1 MYQMLSNMMLAAGF
15 WPDGTDLVFLSPVP
29 REILLLALVVAAG
42 VLWLLY
48 RRVASRVSRKVRVAL
63 IALRVAFVAIL
74 LAILAIPA
82 FQSPRQRAGD
92 VFTAVLVDTSRSMS
106 IPDAGTAET
115 KTGQAPVA
123 NGPNAAAPVTR
134 IDAAKGILQG
144 KAKAPGLLSRIGE
157 QCRVVTYAFDQDA
170 RRLSPGANP
179 ADLKAE
185 GPYTDIFGAV
195 RTAEADL
202 RNVPLSAVVMLTDGA
217 RNAGGNLVEAAK
229 ILQARHVPLYVV
241 GLGNPMPPKDYEVV
255 NVFAPSSV
263 RRNTEVEIYAT
274 VRSTGYAKPF
284 DVQVFR
290 GSTPLLTKTVT
301 PVEGTDLQRVRMT
314 FTPDQEGS
322 TTYKV
327 AIPVAADEAIKT
339 NNSREFSINIKDD
352 RLPVLYV
359 EGSPRPEYRFLRKAM
374 LADRDFRL
382 VGLLRLAKDR
392 LYVQGANESEK
403 YLEKGF
409 PDTPERL
416 FAFQAVIL
424 GDIEA
429 GFFTARQLELLEE
442 FARVRGG
449 GVVMLGGVNSFGLG
463 KYAGTP
469 VEKMLPLEITPADP
483 PYSDERY
490 NAKITAEGLKHPVTR
505 LVQDSELNKHMWENA
520 PQLMGITPVRGVK
533 AGGQVLLASE
543 KGNQPVLAVQN
554 YGQGRVAAFTSG
566 GSWFWQM
573 SMPAGDGFYEK
584 FWKQLIRW
592 LVVGAREQF
601 TLETDAQMYARKEP
615 VIIKA
620 NVCGKDLKP
629 INDAIVKVTVV
640 DPSAN
645 KQELTM
651 DWILSEEGAYQCR
664 YIPQEEGAY
673 SITAG
678 VEGWTPSS
686 GGATSGPASGP
697 GQGGSQKPLSA
708 EFRVSEPLVEFNDAG
723 LKEDALRA
731 MVGATGGKYF
741 TPAEVE
747 LLPAELAKAA
757 GVARTEGMKPQPRP
771 IWDTPVLLGMLLGI
785 ACIDWIIRRKNGL
798 A

>member
-1 MYQMLSNMMLAAGF
+1 MLATL
-15 WPDGTDLVFLSPVP
+15 WPDGTELVFLSPVP
-29 REILLLALVVAAG
+29 REILLLALLVASG
-42 VLWLLY
+42 GLWLLY
-48 RRVASRVSRKVRVAL
+48 RRVSSRVSRTVRVSL

-74 LAILAIPA
+74 LAVLAIPA
-82 FQSPRQRAGD
+82 LQSPRQRVGD
-92 VFTAVLVDTSRSMS
+92 VFTAVLVDTSGSMS
-106 IPDAGTAET
+106 IPDA
-115 KTGQAPVA
+115 KTGQAAISKGEIVA
-123 NGPNAAAPVTR
+123 GPRTR
-134 IDAAKGILQG
+134 IDAAKEILRGVILPQFD
-144 KAKAPGLLSRIGE
+144 ANSRNVLSGMGDRS
-157 QCRVVTYAFDQDA
+157 RVVQYAFDQDT
-170 RRLSPGANP
+170 RRLSANAAP
-179 ADLKAE
+179 SDLKAD

-195 RTAEADL
+195 RTMEADL
-202 RNVPLSAVVMLTDGA
+202 RNVPLAGVIMLTDGA
-217 RNAGGNLVEAAK
+217 RNSGGNLVEAAK
-229 ILQARHVPLYVV
+229 ILQSRHVPLYVV
-241 GLGNPMPPKDYEVV
+241 GLGNPVPPKDYEVV
-255 NVFAPSSV
+255 NVFAPSSI

-274 VRSTGYAKPF
+274 VRSTGYSKPF

-290 GSTPLLTKTVT
+290 GTTPLLTKTVT
-301 PVEGTDLQRVRMT
+301 PADGTDLQRVRMV

-327 AIPVAADEAIKT
+327 AIPVGADEAIKT
-339 NNSREFSINIKDD
+339 NNSRQFSIDIKDD

-392 LYVQGANESEK
+392 LYVQGANESEQ
-403 YLEKGF
+403 YLQKGF

-429 GFFTARQLELLEE
+429 GFFTPRQLELLEE
-442 FARVRGG
+442 FARLRGG
-449 GVVMLGGVNSFGLG
+449 GVIMLGGVNSFGLG

-469 VEKMLPLEITPADP
+469 VEKMLPLSITPADP
-483 PYSDERY
+483 PYSDDRY
-490 NAKITAEGLKHPVTR
+490 SAKITPEGLKHPVTR
-505 LVQDSELNKHMWENA
+505 LVPDKELSEHMWGNA
-520 PQLMGITPVRGVK
+520 PQLMGITPVQGVK
-533 AGGQVLLASE
+533 AGGQVLLTSE

-620 NVCGKDLKP
+620 SVFGKDLKP
-629 INDAIVKVTVV
+629 INDAIVKVTVT
-640 DPSAN
+640 DSAGN

-673 SITAG
+673 SVTAS
-678 VEGWTPSS
+678 VEGWAS
-686 GGATSGPASGP
+686 GGDPSRGVTASGP
-697 GQGGSQKPLSA
+697 SSAPARAGDAKTLST
-708 EFRVSEPLVEFNDAG
+708 EFRVSAPLVEFNDAG
-723 LKEDALRA
+723 LKEDALRSMA
-731 MVGATGGKYF
+731 EATGGKYF
-741 TPAEVE
+741 APGEVG
-747 LLPAELAKAA
+747 LLPAELAKATS
-757 GVARTEGMKPQPRP
+757 VARTEGPRPQPRP
-771 IWDTPVLLGMLLGI
+771 IWDTPVLLGMLLGL

>member
-1 MYQMLSNMMLAAGF
+1 MYQMFSNMLLAAGL
-15 WPDGTDLVFLSPVP
+15 WPDGTEMVFLSPIP
-29 REILLLALVVAAG
+29 RELLLLALVVAAG
-42 VLWLLY
+42 ALWLLY
-48 RRVASRVSRKVRVAL
+48 RRVSSRVSRRVRVAL

-74 LAILAIPA
+74 LAILAVPA
-82 FQSPRQRAGD
+82 LVSPRQRAGD

-106 IPDAGTAET
+106 IPDAAGPAGGTL
-115 KTGQAPVA
+115 VA
-123 NGPNAAAPVTR
+123 R
-134 IDAAKGILQG
+134 IDAAKEILQG
-144 KAKAPGLLSRIGE
+144 KSQPAGGAPTGALPVAQGLLSRMGE
-157 QCRVVTYAFDQDA
+157 RSRVVKYAFDQDA
-170 RRLSPGANP
+170 RRFVNA
-179 ADLKAE
+179 ADLKAD

-195 RTAEADL
+195 RTVEADL
-202 RNVPLSAVVMLTDGA
+202 RNVPLCGVVMLTDGA
-217 RNAGGNLVEAAK
+217 RNSGGSLVEAAK
-229 ILQARHVPLYVV
+229 ILQGRHVPLYVV
-241 GLGNPMPPKDYEVV
+241 GLGNPLEPRDYEVV

-263 RRNTEVEIYAT
+263 RRNSEVEIYAT
-274 VRSTGYAKPF
+274 VRSTGYSKPF
-284 DVQVFR
+284 DVQVLR
-290 GSTPLLTKTVT
+290 GSTVLLTRKVT
-301 PVEGTDLQRVRMT
+301 PTEGTDLQRVRLA

-339 NNSREFSINIKDD
+339 NNFREFNINIKDD
-352 RLPVLYV
+352 RLPVLYI
-359 EGSPRPEYRFLRKAM
+359 EGSPRPEYRFLRAAM

-382 VGLLRLAKDR
+382 VGVLRLAKDR
-392 LYVQGANESEK
+392 FNVQGANDSEK
-403 YLEKGF
+403 YLQKGF

-429 GFFTARQLELLEE
+429 SYFTARQLEMLEE

-469 VEKMLPLEITPADP
+469 VEKMLPLSITPADP

-490 NAKITAEGLKHPVTR
+490 NAKITADGLKHPVTR
-505 LVQDSELNKHMWENA
+505 LVPDGELNKHMWENA
-520 PQLMGITPVRGVK
+520 PQLIGITPVHGVK

-573 SMPAGDGFYEK
+573 SMPAGDGFYAK

-620 NVCGKDLKP
+620 GVLGKDLKP
-629 INDAIVKVTVV
+629 INDAVVKVTVV
-640 DPSAN
+640 DPGGN

-651 DWILSEEGAYQCR
+651 DWILSQEGAYQCR

-673 SITAG
+673 SVTAS
-678 VEGWTPSS
+678 VEGWSE
-686 GGATSGPASGP
+686 
-697 GQGGSQKPLSA
+697 KPLSA

-723 LKEDALRA
+723 LKEPALRA
-731 MVGATGGKYF
+731 MVEATGGKYF
-741 TPAEVE
+741 NAGEVE
-747 LLPAELAKAA
+747 QLPAELAKAVS
-757 GVARTEGMKPQPRP
+757 VARATGMKAQPRP
-771 IWDTPVLLGMLLGI
+771 IWDTPILLAMLLGI
-785 ACIDWIIRRKNGL
+785 ACIDWIIRRKSGL

>member
-1 MYQMLSNMMLAAGF
+1 MLSDLALATGL
-15 WPDGTDLVFLSPVP
+15 WPDGTELVFLCPVP
-29 REILLLALVVAAG
+29 REFVLLALVVASG

-48 RRVASRVSRKVRVAL
+48 RRVSSRVSRGVRAAL
-63 IALRVAFVAIL
+63 IGLRVAFVAIM

-82 FQSPRQRAGD
+82 LQGPRQRAGD

-106 IPDAGTAET
+106 IPDVVNTSP
-115 KTGQAPVA
+115 TGAKS
-123 NGPNAAAPVTR
+123 R
-134 IDAAKGILQG
+134 IDAVKEILQG
-144 KAKAPGLLSRIGE
+144 DFQPTGGTPIGALPVARGLLSRIGE
-157 QCRVVTYAFDQDA
+157 RSRLVTYAFDQDA
-170 RRLSPGANP
+170 RRLSANAAA
-179 ADLKAE
+179 ADLKAD

-195 RTAEADL
+195 RTMEADL
-202 RNVPLSAVVMLTDGA
+202 RNVPLAGVIMLTDGA
-217 RNAGGNLVEAAK
+217 RNSGGSLVEAAK
-229 ILQARHVPLYVV
+229 ILQSRHVPLYVV

-274 VRSTGYAKPF
+274 VRSTGYGKPF
-284 DVQVFR
+284 EVQVFR
-290 GSTPLLTKTVT
+290 GSTPLLTKTVAT
-301 PVEGTDLQRVRMT
+301 VEGTDLQRVRMT

-327 AIPVAADEAIKT
+327 AIPVEAGEAIKT

-392 LYVQGANESEK
+392 LYVQGANDSEQ
-403 YLEKGF
+403 YLQKGF
-409 PDTPERL
+409 PDTSERL

-429 GFFTARQLELLEE
+429 GFFTPRQLELLEE

-449 GVVMLGGVNSFGLG
+449 GVIMLGGVNSFGLG

-469 VEKMLPLEITPADP
+469 VEKMLPLSITPADP

-505 LVQDSELNKHMWENA
+505 LVPDSELNAHMWGNA
-520 PQLMGITPVRGVK
+520 PQLMGITPVGGVK

-620 NVCGKDLKP
+620 SVCGKDLKP

-640 DPSAN
+640 DPAAN

-651 DWILSEEGAYQCR
+651 DWLLSEEGAYQCR

-673 SITAG
+673 SVTAS
-678 VEGWTPSS
+678 VEGWSE
-686 GGATSGPASGP
+686 
-697 GQGGSQKPLSA
+697 KPLSA

-723 LKEDALRA
+723 LKEDALRSMA
-731 MVGATGGKYF
+731 AATGGKYF
-741 TPAEVE
+741 TLSEVE
-747 LLPAELAKAA
+747 QLPAELAKAA
-757 GVARTEGMKPQPRP
+757 GVAPAAGPKPQPRP
-771 IWDTPVLLGMLLGI
+771 IWDTPILLGMLLAI
-785 ACIDWIIRRKNGL
+785 ACIDWIIRRKSGL